1 MGPSLRDQEPVPP
14 EERRRR
20 DDKCRPIDA
29 RQQLACGRQEHPVS
43 GPKRRLPDLAA
54 QHCQLVAKDENL
66 EVLRRSRPEAQQQ
79 QLQGALERGVK
90 NRQNHGTSDNAAR
103 GPLF

>member
-1 MGPSLRDQEPVPP
+1 VPP

-20 DDKCRPIDA
+20 DDKRRPVDRWQQPA
-29 RQQLACGRQEHPVS
+29 RGRQEHPVS

-54 QHCQLVAKDENL
+54 QYRYLVAEDDDLK
-66 EVLRRSRPEAQQQ
+66 VLRSGRPKPQGQ
-79 QLQGALERGVK
+79 QLQGALERDVSNG
-90 NRQNHGTSDNAAR
+90 QNHGTSDDTKR